1 MGKFSSRITNKRLI
15 RLLGASVLSFGLVV
29 SAIPATHAAG
39 EVAGGAC
46 TTKFSQVKIG
56 NFDYRCEVDARTGK
70 LSWQI
75 PSQAPVRG
83 GTLNVAFPALPAT
96 IDPYATSLQADW
108 TVARNVCEPLF
119 DIDTGYN
126 IKPVLAESISYTNS
140 KTAVITLRDG
150 VSFSDGQ
157 PFTATDVV
165 SNLKRFVLTPGNGAA
180 FANILSSAV
189 ATGTNIVTLNLK
201 NPSPLVT
208 TYLTTA
214 YMFPASIQDNQPASR
229 PVKNLICTGPFKVS
243 RFVPGQ
249 RITLV
254 RNTRY
259 VPQTSQSSGAT
270 GRKVAWVDTVNI
282 TPIGADSTRVQALQS
297 GSIDLAT
304 LSLDDAS
311 ILANSKNVRS
321 VSADMSS
328 SPFAIFNKRQ
338 GPMANVKIRQAFLA
352 ALNFDDVMAAGFGSP
367 SNFRAE
373 GTVFPKGNAWA
384 SNGGLTNFNQKSA
397 AKAKA
402 LLTDAG
408 YKNEPIIWFTTKEDP
423 TWYGPVPSAVQ
434 QLKAAGFN
442 IDLRVV
448 ERATIIATRSDA
460 SKWDIFSS
468 AIPVYADPLL
478 IPYFLDSFPGWWTD
492 SGKNALLLQLAEAG
506 SFESRKAIWDKLQT
520 LMYEQVPFVK
530 FGTVSGALIAL
541 NSKFYMPDMQYN
553 PLFWFN
559 VYRIKG

>member
-1 MGKFSSRITNKRLI
+1 
-15 RLLGASVLSFGLVV
+15 VV
-29 SAIPATHAAG
+29 SAIPATQAAG
-39 EVAGGAC
+39 EIAGGPC
-46 TTKFSQVKIG
+46 NKRLSQAKIG
-56 NFDYRCEVDARTGK
+56 AFNYRCDVDARTGK
-70 LSWQI
+70 LSWQL
-75 PSQAPVRG
+75 PAETPVRG
-83 GTLNVAFPALPAT
+83 GVLNVAFPALPAT

-119 DIDTGYN
+119 DVDTGYN

-140 KTAVITLRDG
+140 KTAVITLRDN
-150 VSFSDGQ
+150 VVFSDGQ

-180 FANILSSAV
+180 FNNILSSAV
-189 ATGTNIVTLNLK
+189 ATNQYTVTLNLK

-229 PVKNLICTGPFKVS
+229 PVKNLICTGPFRVS
-243 RFVPGQ
+243 RFIPGQ

-254 RNTRY
+254 RNDKY
-259 VPQTSQSSGAT
+259 VAQTTPSSGAT
-270 GRKVAWVDTVNI
+270 GRKVAWLNTVNI

-304 LSLDDAS
+304 LSLDDAT
-311 ILANSKNVRS
+311 ILANSKTVRS
-321 VSADMSS
+321 ISADMSS

-352 ALNFDDVMAAGFGSP
+352 ALNFDDVMSAGFGSP
-367 SNFRAE
+367 TNYRAE

-384 SNGGLTNFNQKSA
+384 STGGLSNYNQKSA
-397 AKAKA
+397 TKAKA
-402 LLTDAG
+402 LLADAG
-408 YKNEPIIWFTTKEDP
+408 YKNEPIVWFTTKEDP
-423 TWYGPVPSAVQ
+423 TWYGPVPTAVQ

-478 IPYFLDSFPGWWTD
+478 IPYFLDTFPGWWTD
-492 SGKNALLLQLAEAG
+492 SGKNALLLQLAEAA
-506 SFESRKAIWDKLQT
+506 SFDARKAIWDKLQT

-530 FGTVSGALIAL
+530 FGTVSGALIGL

-553 PLFWFN
+553 FFYWFN
-559 VYRIKG
+559 VYRVKG